1 MGFLVQQLGSRS
13 PCIVVKTHGRVGRRF
28 QNMCQD
34 IAGMRRLNVM
44 GNSETFL
51 VSSEHPVGGAEFA
64 LCEEAL
70 RIERSQK
77 KRVF

>member
-1 MGFLVQQLGSRS
+1 MGFRVQHLGSRS
-13 PCIVVKTHGRVGRRF
+13 PCIVVKTHRGVRRRF

-44 GNSETFL
+44 GNREAFL
-51 VSSEHPVGGAEFA
+51 VSPEHPIGGAEFA
-64 LCEEAL
+64 LREEAL